1 MAKVTPSG
9 GTYYEAYIHT
19 YIAYAWLYQ
28 VAHLSGSLCFW
39 LWSYWFS
46 FIFWLISIR
55 ALAMAL
61 LVSMLFSLNISA
73 YLMSFSS
80 LLTFLHS
87 WMMCSWV
94 SSASQQYLHLRVSWP
109 FLWFILTVIMLVLA
123 LSIAWLCFL
132 VSLSMY
138 SGLRSLGLAFCFL
151 QWLIFVF
158 SAASFPISFSHS
170 SWALCFRI
178 FLSVYFFSFRCHF
191 RMWYFFIISI
201 VFYPCAV
208 FSSVISY

>member
-1 MAKVTPSG
+1 MSLEVTDDRSTLVRVMAWCRQATSHYQNQCWLRYL
-9 GTYYEAYIHT
+9 TYIHT

-28 VAHLSGSLCFW
+28 VAHLTGSRCVW
-39 LWSYWFS
+39 LWFYWFS

-61 LVSMLFSLNISA
+61 LVSMLLSLSISA
-73 YLMSFSS
+73 YLMGFSS
-80 LLTFLHS
+80 LLIFVHS

-94 SSASQQYLHLRVSWP
+94 SSASPQYLHLRVSWP

-138 SGLRSLGLAFCFL
+138 SGLRSLRMALCFL
-151 QWLIFVF
+151 QWLTFVF
-158 SAASFPISFSHS
+158 LF
-170 SWALCFRI
+170 CFFFY
-178 FLSVYFFSFRCHF
+178 FLFLFFLGSLL
-191 RMWYFFIISI
+191 
-201 VFYPCAV
+201 
-208 FSSVISY
+208 